1 LGLLEP
7 VLPQRPRLNDDAAVE
22 KQIVR
27 GVDDL
32 AFDRKRALHGVL
44 EGDRDI
50 GVACVRELAARSA
63 EKDQPL
69 ESRSVKLLE

>member
-1 LGLLEP
+1 LGLLES

-32 AFDRKRALHGVL
+32 AFDRRRTLHDAV
-44 EGDRDI
+44 EDYRDI
-50 GVACVRELAARSA
+50 GVACLREVAARSAA

-69 ESRSVKLLE
+69 